1 MGFKDKSDAV
11 AAIGKAGTSN
21 MQATMQNKSLEKMG
35 KKSEVAINLGPRFE
49 VVVMDK
55 NAPPPPVLPL
65 ETIQAIG
72 IGPCKMAP
80 HEVSSSALNY
90 DSSDD

>member
-1 MGFKDKSDAV
+1 MQQKPSTQRYT
-11 AAIGKAGTSN
+11 AG
-21 MQATMQNKSLEKMG
+21 NK
-35 KKSEVAINLGPRFE
+35 KKPEIAINLGPRFDAT
-49 VVVMDK
+49 VVDK

-72 IGPCKMAP
+72 TGPCRMAP
-80 HEVSSSALNY
+80 HEVSPSALNY